1 MEWWEFFLVMIVV
14 MPIVVMWVACLIDI
28 IGRPDISGWA
38 KAGWMLG
45 VLFFPLVG
53 SIIYVIMRPA
63 LVRGT
68 RAYDDIWGTD
78 PNSLPNPR

>member
-53 SIIYVIMRPA
+53 SDHLRDHEAGAGPGHA
-63 LVRGT
+63 
-68 RAYDDIWGTD
+68 
-78 PNSLPNPR
+78 SL